1 MGDWYQT
8 PRFVEGVSIDWDAL
22 GTRSYVQQIPAI
34 RSIEH
39 LAFDSAVTF
48 FVGEN
53 GTGKS
58 TLLEAIAVAY
68 GFNAE
73 GGTLNYRFST
83 VDDVSRLCDALT
95 VERGRGKSQSSYFF
109 RAESFFN
116 VATKARDYAGGGY
129 RSQVLA
135 HLHERSHGEGF
146 LDFFNSFDGAGLYIM
161 DEPEAALSPQR
172 QLALLTRLHESAARG
187 AQFIIAT
194 HSPILLALPGA
205 TLLDFGG
212 DVIRPIEYEDTD
224 SYRVLGLFINHRD
237 AVLRRLFADE

>member
-1 MGDWYQT
+1 MLVGYGRDMGDWYQT

-161 DEPEAALSPQR
+161 DEPEGRTVPAAP
-172 QLALLTRLHESAARG
+172 ARPTDPP
-187 AQFIIAT
+187 ARV
-194 HSPILLALPGA
+194 
-205 TLLDFGG
+205 GG
-212 DVIRPIEYEDTD
+212 PRRAVH
-224 SYRVLGLFINHRD
+224 YRH
-237 AVLRRLFADE
+237 AFADPARPARCNDP